1 MTSDPFNVV
10 GRSALDSVE
19 MAYARE
25 VMSYITY
32 TYSTIHVHVHVEET
46 CDELYMHKLHQ
57 DPEETP

>member
-25 VMSYITY
+25 VMNDPYHIYYIY
-32 TYSTIHVHVHVEET
+32 
-46 CDELYMHKLHQ
+46 LQYMYMYM
-57 DPEETP
+57 